1 LFPIAFRTITAQQA
15 VSKDAIMSP
24 FSITRKRKNT
34 VNLVFQQGI
43 IEALIKQLMMGCI
56 DAVAFAATIQY
67 TKTESW

>member
-1 LFPIAFRTITAQQA
+1 
-15 VSKDAIMSP
+15 MSP